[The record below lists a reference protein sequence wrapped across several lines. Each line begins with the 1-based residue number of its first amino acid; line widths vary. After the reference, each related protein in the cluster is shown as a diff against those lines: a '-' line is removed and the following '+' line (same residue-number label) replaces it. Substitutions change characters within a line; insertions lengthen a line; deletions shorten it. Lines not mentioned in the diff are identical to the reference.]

1 MPKKENE
8 KNSNKNDL
16 TANFADR
23 DIAMHLIVSICL
35 LCSCMIYLNLSNGYL
50 KSFAYFFTLGAMLL
64 NLAVMSL
71 KMEAPSGFEPEM
83 NKKKNADNKD
93 ENNEINM
100 SKQK

>member
-1 MPKKENE
+1 MLKKENE

-23 DIAMHLIVSICL
+23 DIAMHLIV
-35 LCSCMIYLNLSNGYL
+35 CMIYLNLSNGYL
-50 KSFAYFFTLGAMLL
+50 KSFAFFFFFFFTLGAMLL

-71 KMEAPSGFEPEM
+71 KM